1 MAVDKI
7 EDTPVMSV
15 AACVLYN
22 ICLMDDVDDIED
34 PMYDSSNDY
43 DHDDHDDDNDND
55 GDALLRA
62 NCKQSNPSNTIQS

>member
-1 MAVDKI
+1 
-7 EDTPVMSV
+7 
-15 AACVLYN
+15 
-22 ICLMDDVDDIED
+22 
-34 PMYDSSNDY
+34 MYDSSNDY